1 MTPPTD
7 IGKEPPR
14 DQMLVDCWSDHE
26 VIEYVQMV
34 RADYADYWRRRAL
47 AAEELL
53 QKSRRWREHDQRC
66 SDHPGGKCLCGL
78 LEYEARVAA
87 HFDEVKP

>member
-47 AAEELL
+47 AAE
-53 QKSRRWREHDQRC
+53 
-66 SDHPGGKCLCGL
+66 GL
-78 LEYEARVAA
+78 LREAWKNQYLVEWEARVAQ
-87 HFDEVKP
+87 HFAGAEGEK